1 MRRGKLGLSIDEYNA
16 RWEKLLRRLGG
27 SLATP
32 SGWAEKGN
40 YHSCARPQIF
50 VPHPE
55 KLTAVERE
63 IIMLAAEQKYA
74 NR

>member
-1 MRRGKLGLSIDEYNA
+1 MGLSADEYNA
-16 RWEKLLRRLGG
+16 RWDRLLRRFGG

-32 SGWAEKGN
+32 SGWADKGN
-40 YHSCARPQIF
+40 YHSCARPQIL

-55 KLTAVERE
+55 RLTAEERE
-63 IIMLAAEQKYA
+63 IIMEAAEQKYA